1 VASIPSDARQ
11 LLNGLIGRTIVT
23 VTGRTNTVLEVR
35 DTEVVVA
42 TGRSPGGAAVPIAW
56 VQDALDRLVDDSVIE
71 ISVDSVGH
79 RSAFVGAVLLTLPG
93 ARATRTTP
101 PCIRLNDDAG
111 ENYRRRAAGDLNV
124 WWHGD
129 PSERYWLEITD
140 RPDIGVDLH
149 APQRDA
155 GGNPTPGYSLM
166 WWVTPGD
173 TVFHYDRKQRAI
185 TAWSRAVGSVAE
197 APVIWLSHRG
207 ATRRRIGAAQAQ
219 PGWWLDLEGPYPLA
233 HPLTLTDMRARGAE
247 IRLVLDDL
255 RARHAGAL
263 YFPFSFYGGNQLRP
277 MQPYLN
283 KLPAALVDSLPEL
296 AEGAGLPTAASPLV
310 GADSGSA
317 LLGVEYRSADVSSLP
332 DARDPFTVDPAIVER
347 GLRGHADTQ
356 NALAGVLVAAGLAPR
371 SPRADEPYFDLAWE
385 RDGIVYVAEVKSITP
400 QNEERQL
407 RLGLGQVLRYRN
419 LLGQKGYSV
428 EAVLV
433 AEHTP
438 RDPSWKALCEQLGV
452 LLIAPP
458 RFDAVLPTAIHGFHQ
473 TRSAAEVFA
482 ELETQA
488 TEQ

>member
-1 VASIPSDARQ
+1 MATSPSDARQ
-11 LLNGLIGRTIVT
+11 LLNSLIGRTIVT
-23 VTGRTNTVLEVR
+23 VTGRTNSVLAVQ

-42 TGRSPGGAAVPIAW
+42 TDRSPGGAAVPIAW
-56 VQDALDRLVDDSVIE
+56 VQDALDRLVDDGVIE

-101 PCIRLNDDAG
+101 PCITLGDDAG

-124 WWHGD
+124 WWQGD

-155 GGNPTPGYSLM
+155 SGNQTPGYSLM
-166 WWVTPGD
+166 WWVIPGD

-185 TAWSRAVGSVAE
+185 TTWSRAVGSVAE
-197 APVIWLSHRG
+197 APVVWLSHRG

-219 PGWWLDLEGPYPLA
+219 PGWWLDLEGPYALEY
-233 HPLTLTDMRARGAE
+233 PLTLTDLRARGAE

-263 YFPFSFYGGNQLRP
+263 YFPFSFYGGDQLRP

-283 KLPAALVDSLPEL
+283 KLPTALVASLPEL
-296 AEGAGLPTAASPLV
+296 AEGAGLSTTASPLV
-310 GADSGSA
+310 GDDSGGT
-317 LLGVEYRSADVSSLP
+317 LLGDEYRSADVSSLP
-332 DARDPFTVDPAIVER
+332 DARDPFTVDPAVVER

-356 NALAGVLVAAGLAPR
+356 NALAAVLVAAGLVPR
-371 SPRADEPYFDLAWE
+371 SPRADEPHFDLAWQ

-419 LLGQKGYSV
+419 LLRQRGYSV

-433 AEHTP
+433 AEHMP
-438 RDPSWKALCEQLGV
+438 RDSSWKALCEQLGV
-452 LLIAPP
+452 LLISPP
-458 RFDAVLPTAIHGFHQ
+458 RFDTVLQ
-473 TRSAAEVFA
+473 
-482 ELETQA
+482 
-488 TEQ
+488 